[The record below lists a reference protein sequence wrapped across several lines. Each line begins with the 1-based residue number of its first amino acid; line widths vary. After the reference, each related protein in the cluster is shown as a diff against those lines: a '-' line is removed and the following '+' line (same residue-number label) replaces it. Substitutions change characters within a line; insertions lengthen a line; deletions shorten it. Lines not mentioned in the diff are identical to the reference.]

1 MVDAT
6 RCFFFFFF
14 FFFFG
19 CTVAS
24 RGGYQMARGRHYAK
38 LSLSNAARLSFSDL
52 CILLFMF
59 LSLCRLCVCVF
70 LCSHWSLV
78 DVPLIFFCPA
88 DHVPDWQPRVL
99 LGMVEARSVNVKK
112 TTTTTVP
119 CILLT
124 HRIIDAE
131 TSKPRQPQLF
141 EYCLL
146 SVELFYFF
154 VIYGCRFVK
163 PIPVTRVKDKK
174 LIPHYVSCFLAQT
187 ISCIPS

>member
-6 RCFFFFFF
+6 RCFFCFL
-14 FFFFG
+14 G
-19 CTVAS
+19 CMVAS

-112 TTTTTVP
+112 TTTTTTRIQKKRRGTPTNNFKLRKIIWVAF
-119 CILLT
+119 CYSVLRTTLT
-124 HRIIDAE
+124 YKRGGFCSHGRPQD
-131 TSKPRQPQLF
+131 PRFSQ
-141 EYCLL
+141 
-146 SVELFYFF
+146 
-154 VIYGCRFVK
+154 GRFN
-163 PIPVTRVKDKK
+163 
-174 LIPHYVSCFLAQT
+174 L
-187 ISCIPS
+187 